1 MFGDASQRGY
11 FLKQISSAEYFAT
24 SCAGAFTIVERR
36 DFMKYP
42 IDLAAFE
49 D

>member
-1 MFGDASQRGY
+1 MFRNAPQRGY

-24 SCAGAFTIVERR
+24 SCAGVFTIVERR

-42 IDLAAFE
+42 LDLAAFE